1 MEKFKVGV
9 WSVGVACAIVM
20 CVAAVASVFVQDAGA
35 VSQLKTLTL
44 LCAGGNLATLLC
56 AAAIKVEEARQAEEL
71 ARVKK
76 INDWYNK
83 LGLFAKS
90 AKPRRTRNGLPTWRS
105 ASKINLTATPD
116 SGIVSGGA
124 VSTQVSF

>member
-9 WSVGVACAIVM
+9 WSVGVACVIVM

-35 VSQLKTLTL
+35 VSQLNALVL
-44 LCAGGNLATLLC
+44 LCAGGNLVTLLC
-56 AAAIKVEEARQAEEL
+56 AAVIQVEEARQAEEL

-83 LGLFAKS
+83 LGAL
-90 AKPRRTRNGLPTWRS
+90 RQ
-105 ASKINLTATPD
+105 
-116 SGIVSGGA
+116 GGR
-124 VSTQVSF
+124 